1 MGISVES
8 IRNVV
13 RETKGR
19 VSLDLNLVDVV
30 LVVGGMAAV
39 LKIED
44 PSIKV
49 LGIVAILAA
58 MPSLR
63 SE

>member
-1 MGISVES
+1 LGISVES